1 MEKMGL
7 LGNDESTLIDCS
19 SVITDTFATTSTTT
33 QAQNV
38 GTSSDTNQ
46 TAAQVTS
53 TSKGAG
59 RGMDGSNAWMALFV
73 CLFYTLL

>member
-19 SVITDTFATTSTTT
+19 SIVTDTFSTTSTTT
-33 QAQNV
+33 QAEKV
-38 GTSSDTNQ
+38 GTSKESNE

-53 TSKGAG
+53 TSQGVG

-73 CLFYTLL
+73 CLFYTML